1 MYALGVVRS
10 SLISDPGTTGISLES
25 ELVAVTQPR
34 SVRAVHSLNVLTP
47 DFFLT
52 GATLNARPQQFT
64 TNPFVFQS
72 CISGIAQVHDLFET
86 VFKLY

>member
-1 MYALGVVRS
+1 MLLGVVRS
-10 SLISDPGTTGISLES
+10 SLISDPGTKGISLES
-25 ELVAVTQPR
+25 ELMAVTQPR
-34 SVRAVHSLNVLTP
+34 SVTAVHSLNVLTP

-52 GATLNARPQQFT
+52 GATVHARPQQSI

-72 CISGIAQVHDLFET
+72 CISGIVQVHDLFET